1 MHFSSIGLIAITAAA
16 LLAADTL
23 AAPPSGTKD
32 YKKGNF
38 AKLHSIKKD
47 VLIVG
52 GGASGTYAAHKLL
65 DTNKSVIVVEKE
77 AVTGGNTNTYY
88 DPATGAPVDYGV
100 LVWHNND
107 LVKKFFSRF
116 NIAIFNT
123 LTATAAPSLTD
134 YVDFRTGKLVSD
146 YVPQDPTAAL
156 QGYYAL
162 LQQYPYLE
170 KGFELPDPVPE
181 ELLLPFGQFIKK
193 HNLTDMGQFIYSF
206 AQGLGN
212 VLE

>member
-1 MHFSSIGLIAITAAA
+1 MHFSPISFIAITAAA
-16 LLAADTL
+16 LLTADTL
-23 AAPPSGTKD
+23 AAPSSATKD

-38 AKLHSIKKD
+38 AKLHGINKD

-65 DTNKSVIVVEKE
+65 DTNKSVIVVERE
-77 AVTGGNTNTYY
+77 VVTGGNTNTYY
-88 DPATGAPVDYGV
+88 DPTTGTPVDYGV
-100 LVWHNND
+100 VVWHNNE
-107 LVKKFFSRF
+107 LVRKFFSRF
-116 NIAIFNT
+116 NITLFNT
-123 LTATAAPSLTD
+123 LMATAAPSGLD
-134 YVDFRTGKLVSD
+134 YVDFRTGKLVTN

-181 ELLLPFGQFIKK
+181 DLLLPFGQFMQK
-193 HNLTDMGQFIYSF
+193 HNLTDMSQFIYSF